1 MTFDANNLSEEQRL
15 GVLQGDLSLA
25 DVAATPQATP
35 TAELAAALPPG
46 RDEKGKCTSVTAGDL
61 TSMLSV
67 VMNRQQGFIRWN
79 LMSQEVEVNGSP
91 LSAHQ
96 QECIYIPIQQRGYLA
111 RKSDAKD
118 ALAMAAQ
125 ADAYNPVRDYLDSVR
140 SGPKVDITRLAS
152 FYLRPADL
160 ESSPDEPTIYDR
172 MLFKTLVG
180 AVKRAYEPG
189 CLFDTCTVLKGA
201 QGIRKTTFWRKLFG
215 KHFAIFRGRIGD
227 KDALLT
233 LHANWGLELGE
244 LDGITSMTHA
254 GHLKNFLSTECDHF
268 RPPYAA
274 KAVPCPRPSIF
285 VGSCNRGDFLYDD
298 TGERRWWIIPC
309 EIPDGKKIEIETLE
323 PDVDAIWAAAVAAYE
338 DGVLTYLSETDEVEN
353 EELNRDYTADN
364 PAEGSVHAFLVSKA
378 GVKHIEPDELIAF
391 VADRMSG
398 SMTTYQLQRLVKDAM
413 TRAGWTL
420 RRGSAAEFGPH
431 RPRKWFRT

>member
-1 MTFDANNLSEEQRL
+1 MTFDANNLSEEQL
-15 GVLQGDLSLA
+15 SGVLKGDLSLA
-25 DVAATPQATP
+25 DVGAKPKATPIE
-35 TAELAAALPPG
+35 ELAEALPPG

-125 ADAYNPVRDYLDSVR
+125 ADAYHPVRDYLDSVR
-140 SGPKVDITRLAS
+140 NGPKVDITRLAS

-338 DGVLTYLSETDEVEN
+338 DGVETFLN
-353 EELNRDYTADN
+353 EEDEQLNDELNKDYTADN
-364 PAEGSVHAFLVSKA
+364 ILEGPIARYLQQHSSDA
-378 GVKHIEPDELIAF
+378 HIDPNDLLSAVGRDI
-391 VADRMSG
+391 SG
-398 SMTTYQLQRLVKDAM
+398 TMTSRQMQNLAKDAM
-413 TRAGWTL
+413 TRAGYSL
-420 RRGSAAEFGPH
+420 RRAPAGVVRLFPTA
-431 RPRKWFRT
+431 